1 MTRLL
6 PVMLTRLLPLLALLA
21 LAACDTAAPPKPG
34 FPQITFG
41 HLPPI
46 ALDVAQIQV
55 EEQYAPP
62 LAAPNV
68 EHLMPVSPAAVA
80 HRWAADRLRPAG
92 ASGVARVIVK
102 DASVVAQPL
111 QKTEG
116 VRGMFTRDQEVRYV
130 GNLVVEVDV
139 NTAGGLGTGFATGAA
154 TRTITAPENISL
166 NRRDQ
171 ILFDLT
177 AALAQDLNAA
187 LEANIRAHL
196 APFIR

>member
-1 MTRLL
+1 
-6 PVMLTRLLPLLALLA
+6 MLTRLLAAFALLA

-34 FPQITFG
+34 FPQITFA

-46 ALDVAQIQV
+46 GLDVAQIQV
-55 EEQYAPP
+55 EEQYVPP
-62 LAAPNV
+62 QAAPNV
-68 EHLMPVSPAAVA
+68 EHAMPVSPAAVV

-92 ASGVARVIVK
+92 RAGVARVVIK

-111 QKTEG
+111 KTTGG
-116 VRGMFTRDQEVRYV
+116 VRGVITRDQEVRYV

-139 NTAGGLGTGFATGAA
+139 NTAGGLGTGFATAAA
-154 TRTITAPENISL
+154 TRTVTAPEDISL

-171 ILFDLT
+171 ILFELT
-177 AALAQDLNAA
+177 EALARDLDVT

-196 APFIR
+196 APFLR